1 MPSALSD
8 AELIAVLQQYLT
20 LLQAHPTAEV
30 MMQEILTDD
39 FETGFVGGHLWKGL
53 SGLRDFLK
61 QRDGFFD
68 ERHTIE
74 TLLARDGA
82 GVELGARTRL
92 RFFLRSWTPPSPV
105 SEEYTGTC
113 DHRWRVRLAGSQ
125 WRVAAQLVEGFDD
138 LNENARRLFATPR
151 QGLNR

>member
-1 MPSALSD
+1 MPTALTD
-8 AELIAVLQQYLT
+8 ADLVAVLQQYLA
-20 LLQAHPTAEV
+20 LLQRHPTAEKMV
-30 MMQEILTDD
+30 QEILTDD
-39 FETGFVGGHLWKGL
+39 FETGFVGGHVWKGL

-74 TLLARDGA
+74 TLLARDGSGA
-82 GVELGARTRL
+82 ELGARTRL
-92 RFFLRSWTPPSPV
+92 RFFLRSWSPPSPV

-113 DHRWRVRLAGSQ
+113 VHRWRVRLVGTQ
-125 WRVAAQLVEGFDD
+125 WRVAAQLVEAFGD
-138 LNENARRLFATPR
+138 LNENAERLFATPR